1 MGEILSIPSDL
12 AAFSDLSQSYKA
24 IVADDTSAALLR
36 ESGTVMVLQYSLGLK
51 VEDYRSSKGSYRQ
64 KVEAFGKI
72 SMQME
77 SVCRQVMVL
86 LEPHSSTSFGEA
98 LEYDVLS
105 GPIHRAHPEGAQA
118 SEAPII
124 LRSVDRKIDTMQSS
138 P

>member
-1 MGEILSIPSDL
+1 
-12 AAFSDLSQSYKA
+12 
-24 IVADDTSAALLR
+24 
-36 ESGTVMVLQYSLGLK
+36 MVLQYSLGLK

-64 KVEAFGKI
+64 KVETSNLLINAFSKI

-86 LEPHSSTSFGEA
+86 LEPHSSTSFGKA

-105 GPIHRAHPEGAQA
+105 RPIHRAHPEGAQA

-124 LRSVDRKIDTMQSS
+124 LRSVDRKIDTMQNS